1 MTYHSGDCVY
11 PADLPRRYL
20 CRVTAA
26 ERIDLQPGTFQM
38 LTLEP
43 LEGPWGPG
51 TLLMRDDTA
60 VRPARAPHVARRL
73 RSRRTGIGT
82 GSAGFQGEAA

>member
-20 CRVTAA
+20 CRVAVA
-26 ERIDLQPGTFQM
+26 ERIELQPGAFQM

-51 TLLMRDDTA
+51 TLLVRDDSA
-60 VRPARAPHVARRL
+60 VRPARSPRVARRQQ
-73 RSRRTGIGT
+73 SRRRGVGIAGT
-82 GSAGFQGEAA
+82 AFHGEAA

>member
-1 MTYHSGDCVY
+1 MTYHCGDCVY

-20 CRVTAA
+20 CRVAMA
-26 ERIDLQPGTFQM
+26 ERIDLQPGAFQM

-51 TLLMRDDTA
+51 TLLMRDDSA
-60 VRPARAPHVARRL
+60 VRPARAPRVARRQ
-73 RSRRTGIGT
+73 RNRREAIGT
-82 GSAGFQGEAA
+82 GATFDGEAA